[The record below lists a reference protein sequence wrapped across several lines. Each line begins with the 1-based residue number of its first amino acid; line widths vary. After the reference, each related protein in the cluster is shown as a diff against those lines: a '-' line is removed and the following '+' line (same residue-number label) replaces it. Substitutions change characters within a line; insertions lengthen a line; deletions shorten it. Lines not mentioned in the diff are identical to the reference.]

1 VRVRTDEE
9 IRLVKELRAWS
20 AKRPRFGARRVHALL
35 VRAGWR
41 VNRKRIERLWRQEGL
56 QVPRKRR
63 KRRRGGGE
71 SGARRRATRTN
82 EVWSYDFL
90 FDRLADGRQLKV
102 LTLVDEHSREGLG
115 ARGRRSITA
124 KEVIEL
130 LEEQIRERGAPD
142 FVRSDNGPEFIAR
155 AVKAY
160 LEARGVKTIFI
171 EPGSPWENPFIES
184 FNGRVRDELL
194 AGEEFLSY
202 AEADYML
209 GEWLEDYNEER
220 PHSSLGYLTPRE
232 FAEGRE
238 GTLLTTATP
247 RPPMGGRPRGKSPDH
262 QCALT

>member
-184 FNGRVRDELL
+184 SNGRVRDELL
-194 AGEEFLSY
+194 AGEG
-202 AEADYML
+202 DC
-209 GEWLEDYNEER
+209 
-220 PHSSLGYLTPRE
+220 
-232 FAEGRE
+232 
-238 GTLLTTATP
+238 
-247 RPPMGGRPRGKSPDH
+247 PDFCVTDH
-262 QCALT
+262 GVKQESGHRT

>member
-1 VRVRTDEE
+1 
-9 IRLVKELRAWS
+9 
-20 AKRPRFGARRVHALL
+20 VHALL

-41 VNRKRIERLWRQEGL
+41 VNRKRVERLWRQEGL
-56 QVPRKRR
+56 QVPRKKR

-71 SGARRRATRTN
+71 NGALRRATRTN
-82 EVWSYDFL
+82 EVWSYDFI

-124 KEVIEL
+124 KAVIEL
-130 LEEQIRERGAPD
+130 LEEQIQERGAPD

-160 LEARGVKTIFI
+160 LKARGVKTIFI

-184 FNGRVRDELL
+184 FNSRLRDEFL

-209 GEWLEDYNEER
+209 GDWLEDYNEER
-220 PHSSLGYLTPRE
+220 PHSSLGYRTPRE
-232 FAEGRE
+232 FAASEAGGNDVHE
-238 GTLLTTATP
+238 SSLLPTVTT
-247 RPPMGGRPRGKSPDH
+247 RPPMGGHTKGKSPH
-262 QCALT
+262 HCGTLT